1 MGNTHKRKKVKR
13 AGLRLVMKM
22 KLAGI
27 IVLTMVA
34 VVIVLGLFVIEK
46 SNDEIL
52 ADKSQESVQTNT
64 KASCEYK
71 VYIETGHGIDEN
83 GKWDTGCTW
92 GDDEEAKLMI
102 PIAKATA
109 KYLEKSGIRVF
120 TDAFD
125 NNNSNLNE
133 ALNFLDK
140 NDVNVFVNIHCDYEF
155 ADSGTM
161 PLYHNNEQKRLAELI
176 NKGVHRY
183 VDINDRGIVWRD
195 DLETLCNEKVHCTSC
210 LFETGCIS
218 KDNELLKTKYKEYGK
233 GIASGICEYLGT
245 DFYE

>member
-1 MGNTHKRKKVKR
+1 MGNTHKREKVKR

-22 KLAGI
+22 KPAGI
-27 IVLTMVA
+27 IVLIMVA
-34 VVIVLGLFVIEK
+34 VVIVLGIFVIEK
-46 SNDEIL
+46 SNEDIP
-52 ADKSQESVQTNT
+52 ADKPQETVQNNA
-64 KASCEYK
+64 KARCEYK

-102 PIAKATA
+102 PLAKATA
-109 KYLEKSGIRVF
+109 RYLEKSGIRVF

-233 GIASGICEYLGT
+233 GIASGICEFLGT
-245 DFYE
+245 DFHE